1 MVSSQTLISQHN
13 YAARALRWF
22 ALVLVFALTVLFTP
36 ADAAERPDAE
46 RAKAFMNQLVK
57 DAGAALTAKGQRL
70 EHREQKF
77 RALLRDGFD
86 MSFIARVALGKR
98 WRTLAPPEQKI
109 YIDLFSRFV
118 LSTYAPRLGGFDPA
132 RFHVTD
138 ASPKGRRD
146 MLVKTDIEQDGG
158 SAVKAGWRVR
168 LVDGKHKIVDIIVE
182 GISMTLN
189 QRREFGSVV
198 QKGGVSGLMEMLRA
212 RTERLS
218 VEPPS

>member
-1 MVSSQTLISQHN
+1 MVFLQPLESPF
-13 YAARALRWF
+13 RCALL
-22 ALVLVFALTVLFTP
+22 ALVLAFTAP
-36 ADAAERPDAE
+36 VVQVVAAERPDADK
-46 RAKAFMNQLVK
+46 ATAFMNQLVK
-57 DAGAALTAKGQRL
+57 DAGAALTAQGQTL
-70 EHREQKF
+70 EQREEKF

-86 MSFIARVALGKR
+86 MPFIARVALGKR
-98 WRTLAPPEQKI
+98 WKTLAKPEQKT
-109 YIDLFSRFV
+109 YTDLFSQFV
-118 LSTYAPRLGGFDPA
+118 LRTYAPRLGGFDPA
-132 RFHVTD
+132 RFHVTG

-146 MLVKTDIEQDGG
+146 MLVKTDIKQESGG
-158 SAVKAGWRVR
+158 AVKAGWRVR
-168 LVDGKHKIVDIIVE
+168 LVDGQHRIVDIIVE